1 MLRRN
6 VQMTILKKFQSQ
18 RSDYV
23 ITDDVIQHLQSE
35 LKTAYEATRPKI
47 DKSVRNDLKDI

>member
-6 VQMTILKKFQSQ
+6 VQMTILKKFQSQQ

-35 LKTAYEATRPKI
+35 LKTAYEATRPKLTSLFVMI
-47 DKSVRNDLKDI
+47 

>member
-18 RSDYV
+18 TSDYV

-35 LKTAYEATRPKI
+35 LKTAYEATRPKLTSLFVMI
-47 DKSVRNDLKDI
+47 